1 MRKSRFTEAE
11 ILTILKRAEAGEK
24 VGAGALWAACRTYG
38 ISEQTYYRWKAKYG
52 GMETNHLHRLRQLED
67 ENQRLKRIVA
77 RVPACGWHDARQHR
91 LEGCAGKKMVTPAA
105 RRAVVNYLHDHHR
118 LSQRRACQLTESAR
132 SMVRYHG
139 HRAAMPLLH
148 ERLRALALARPRFG
162 YRRLTILLRREFGAV
177 NHKRV
182 YRLYRQEGLQ
192 VRRRARKRVA
202 RKDRIIPAAPQH
214 AGEQWAMDFMRDTL
228 ADGRPFRTLNIVDAC
243 TRECLAIE
251 VDTSLPGRRVTRV
264 LDRLGVERGLP
275 QMIRMDNGPEFTGQ
289 ALDAWADAKGVRLDF
304 TEPGKPTQNGLLE
317 SFNGKFRD
325 ECLNQ
330 HWFLDLA
337 DARRIVESWRIDD
350 NQERPHSALGYQSPA
365 VFAAQLE
372 RQEALS

>member
-1 MRKSRFTEAE
+1 
-11 ILTILKRAEAGEK
+11 
-24 VGAGALWAACRTYG
+24 
-38 ISEQTYYRWKAKYG
+38 
-52 GMETNHLHRLRQLED
+52 
-67 ENQRLKRIVA
+67 
-77 RVPACGWHDARQHR
+77 
-91 LEGCAGKKMVTPAA
+91 MVTPAA
-105 RRAVVNYLHDHHR
+105 RREIVNYLHDQHR
-118 LSQRRACQLTESAR
+118 LSQRRACRLTQVAR
-132 SMVRYHG
+132 STVRYHG
-139 HRAAMPLLH
+139 HRCAIPMLH
-148 ERLRALALARPRFG
+148 ERLRALAVARPRFG

-202 RKDRIIPAAPQH
+202 RTDRVIPDAPH
-214 AGEQWAMDFMRDTL
+214 HVGEQWAMDFMQDTL
-228 ADGRPFRTLNIVDAC
+228 ADGRRFRTLNIVDAC

-264 LDRLGVERGLP
+264 LDRVGMEHGVP

-304 TEPGKPTQNGLLE
+304 IEPGKPTQNGLLE

-337 DARRIVESWRIDD
+337 DARRIVERWRVDY
-350 NQERPHSALGYQSPA
+350 NQERPHSALGDQPPA

>member
-1 MRKSRFTEAE
+1 M
-11 ILTILKRAEAGEK
+11 
-24 VGAGALWAACRTYG
+24 
-38 ISEQTYYRWKAKYG
+38 
-52 GMETNHLHRLRQLED
+52 MPMLR
-67 ENQRLKRIVA
+67 
-77 RVPACGWHDARQHR
+77 
-91 LEGCAGKKMVTPAA
+91 
-105 RRAVVNYLHDHHR
+105 
-118 LSQRRACQLTESAR
+118 
-132 SMVRYHG
+132 
-139 HRAAMPLLH
+139 
-148 ERLRALALARPRFG
+148 ERLRALAVARPRFG

-202 RKDRIIPAAPQH
+202 RKDRVAPDVPQR

-228 ADGRPFRTLNIVDAC
+228 ADGRPFRTLNIVDTC
-243 TRECLAIE
+243 TRECLAIA

-264 LDRLGVERGLP
+264 LDRLEVERGVP
-275 QMIRMDNGPEFTGQ
+275 RMIRMDNGPEFTGQ
-289 ALDAWADAKGVRLDF
+289 VLDAWAEAKGVRLDF
-304 TEPGKPTQNGLLE
+304 IEPGRPTQNGLLE

-337 DARRIVESWRIDD
+337 DARRIVERWRVDY
-350 NQERPHSALGYQSPA
+350 NQERPHSALGYQPPA
-365 VFAAQLE
+365 AFAAHLG

>member
-1 MRKSRFTEAE
+1 
-11 ILTILKRAEAGEK
+11 
-24 VGAGALWAACRTYG
+24 
-38 ISEQTYYRWKAKYG
+38 
-52 GMETNHLHRLRQLED
+52 
-67 ENQRLKRIVA
+67 
-77 RVPACGWHDARQHR
+77 
-91 LEGCAGKKMVTPAA
+91 MVTPAA
-105 RRAVVNYLHDHHR
+105 RREVVDYLHDQHH
-118 LSQRRACQLTESAR
+118 LSQRRACRLIGSAR
-132 SMVRYHG
+132 STVRYRG
-139 HRAAMPLLH
+139 DRSVMPMLH

-202 RKDRIIPAAPQH
+202 RKDRITPDAPQR

-264 LDRLGVERGLP
+264 LDRVGVERGVP

-304 TEPGKPTQNGLLE
+304 TEPGKPTQNGLVE

-337 DARRIVESWRIDD
+337 DARRIVESWRVDY